1 MRIPDH
7 TKRRRPWSSLFF
19 RLFASIMTI
28 TVVILLVQFI
38 VVAVMFTIQSKQF
51 EKEVFTVYKE
61 RLQQALTTASQSE
74 IEWNLQSIGPV
85 LKMAADDRISGL
97 ILRDA
102 EGNSVLT
109 FGKTPRGIAIP
120 ELEIDR
126 NDPAYMSLPE
136 KTWYFSPTISKVYIK
151 ADDEAI
157 VRTVVM
163 PEYPAPV
170 REQDIVG
177 TITLY
182 ANPAQTEVFGSV
194 DVLVF
199 SPLNYTITA
208 LLLRRMVAAFI
219 ITIPIA
225 LIIALI
231 GAQVVARAVAR
242 HAGKIVKVLE
252 AVAGGNYQEP
262 VPHSSMNELALI
274 SESVELMEH
283 KLASHERMRQQW
295 LRGIAHDLNTPV
307 TALKLSIESALDHVV
322 PLDVTLLQKM
332 KKENEELERRVGAVL
347 TLASMESPDF
357 IVHKELFDVLDFV
370 DEVIHSTLTDH
381 RVMLDIGVDHV
392 GGDRRLLL
400 LVCRELIKNACKY
413 APPDTQI
420 LWRIESVTDTNEV
433 RMVFS
438 NQGHVDP
445 EIQERVFEPWFR
457 ADESR
462 RQAGAGM
469 GLAIVRQV
477 METHNGSVTMNQV
490 GDTVVVELR
499 WESLGCGQSNSLQV

>member
-1 MRIPDH
+1 MR
-7 TKRRRPWSSLFF
+7 TASRNKGRSPWSSLFF

-38 VVAVMFTIQSKQF
+38 VVAVMFTIQSRQF
-51 EKEVFTVYKE
+51 ENEVFSVYKE
-61 RLQQALTTASQSE
+61 RLQQALTVASKSE
-74 IEWNLQSIGPV
+74 VEWNLQSIGPV

-102 EGNSVLT
+102 EGNTVLT

-120 ELEIDR
+120 EFEIDR
-126 NDPAYMSLPE
+126 NDPSYMSLPE

-151 ADDEAI
+151 TDDESI

-208 LLLRRMVAAFI
+208 LLLRRMVAAFV

-225 LIIALI
+225 LIIALV
-231 GAQVVARAVAR
+231 GAQVVARSVSR

-262 VPHSSMNELALI
+262 VPHSTMNELALI

-322 PLDVTLLQKM
+322 PLDVTLLQRM

-347 TLASMESPDF
+347 MQASMESPDF
-357 IVHKELFDVLDFV
+357 TVHKEMVDVLDFV
-370 DEVIHSTLTDH
+370 DEVINSTLADH
-381 RVMLDIGVDHV
+381 RVMLDIGLDRVN
-392 GGDRRLLL
+392 GDRRLLL

-413 APPDTQI
+413 SPADTP
-420 LWRIESVTDTNEV
+420 V
-433 RMVFS
+433 RWSIRGVGETGEICMVFS
-438 NQGHVDP
+438 NQGHVAP
-445 EIQERVFEPWFR
+445 ETLERVFEPWFR

-462 RQAGAGM
+462 SQAGAGM

-477 METHNGSVTMNQV
+477 MEAHNGSVAMNQV
-490 GDTVVVELR
+490 GDTVEVELR
-499 WESLGCGQSNSLQV
+499 WKS

>member
-1 MRIPDH
+1 MR
-7 TKRRRPWSSLFF
+7 TASRNKGRSPWSSLFF

-38 VVAVMFTIQSKQF
+38 VVAVMFTIQSRQF
-51 EKEVFTVYKE
+51 ENEVFSVYKE
-61 RLQQALTTASQSE
+61 RLQQALTVASKSE
-74 IEWNLQSIGPV
+74 VEWNLQSIGPV

-102 EGNSVLT
+102 EGNTVLT

-120 ELEIDR
+120 EFEIDR
-126 NDPAYMSLPE
+126 NDPSYMSLPE

-151 ADDEAI
+151 TDDESI

-208 LLLRRMVAAFI
+208 LLLRRMVAAFV

-225 LIIALI
+225 LIIALV
-231 GAQVVARAVAR
+231 GAQVVARSVSR

-262 VPHSSMNELALI
+262 VPHSTMNELALI
-274 SESVELMEH
+274 SESV
-283 KLASHERMRQQW
+283 
-295 LRGIAHDLNTPV
+295 
-307 TALKLSIESALDHVV
+307 
-322 PLDVTLLQKM
+322 
-332 KKENEELERRVGAVL
+332 
-347 TLASMESPDF
+347 
-357 IVHKELFDVLDFV
+357 
-370 DEVIHSTLTDH
+370 
-381 RVMLDIGVDHV
+381 
-392 GGDRRLLL
+392 
-400 LVCRELIKNACKY
+400 
-413 APPDTQI
+413 
-420 LWRIESVTDTNEV
+420 
-433 RMVFS
+433 
-438 NQGHVDP
+438 
-445 EIQERVFEPWFR
+445 
-457 ADESR
+457 
-462 RQAGAGM
+462 
-469 GLAIVRQV
+469 
-477 METHNGSVTMNQV
+477 
-490 GDTVVVELR
+490 
-499 WESLGCGQSNSLQV
+499 

>member
-1 MRIPDH
+1 MR
-7 TKRRRPWSSLFF
+7 TASRNKRKSPWSSLFF
-19 RLFASIMTI
+19 RLFASIMAI
-28 TVVILLVQFI
+28 TAVILLVQFI
-38 VVAVMFTIQSKQF
+38 VVAVMFTIQSRQF
-51 EKEVFTVYKE
+51 ENEVFSGYKD
-61 RLQQALTTASQSE
+61 RLQQALTVASQSDLA
-74 IEWNLQSIGPV
+74 WNLQSIGPV

-102 EGNSVLT
+102 DGNTVLT

-120 ELEIDR
+120 ELEMDR
-126 NDPAYMSLPE
+126 NDPSYMSPPE
-136 KTWYFSPTISKVYIK
+136 NTWYFSPTISKVYIK
-151 ADDEAI
+151 TGDESI
-157 VRTVVM
+157 VQTVVL

-170 REQDIVG
+170 REEDIVG

-199 SPLNYTITA
+199 SPLDYAITA
-208 LLLRRMVAAFI
+208 LLLRRIVAAFMV
-219 ITIPIA
+219 TIPIA
-225 LIIALI
+225 LIIALV
-231 GAQVVARAVAR
+231 GAQVVARAVSR

-252 AVAGGNYQEP
+252 AVAGGNYLEP
-262 VPHSSMNELALI
+262 VPHSTMDELALI

-347 TLASMESPDF
+347 MLASMESPDF
-357 IVHKELFDVLDFV
+357 AVHKEMFDVLDFV
-370 DEVIHSTLTDH
+370 DEVINSTLTDH
-381 RVMLDIGVDHV
+381 RVMLDV
-392 GGDRRLLL
+392 GLDRVSGDRRLLL
-400 LVCRELIKNACKY
+400 LVCRELIKNAGKY
-413 APPDTQI
+413 APVDTP
-420 LWRIESVTDTNEV
+420 V
-433 RMVFS
+433 RWSIRSGDETGEICMVFS
-438 NQGHVDP
+438 NQGHVAP
-445 EIQERVFEPWFR
+445 EILERVFEPWFR

-462 RQAGAGM
+462 SKAGAGM

-477 METHNGSVTMNQV
+477 METHNGSVALNQV

-499 WESLGCGQSNSLQV
+499 WKP

>member
-1 MRIPDH
+1 MR
-7 TKRRRPWSSLFF
+7 TASRNKGRSPWSSLFF

-38 VVAVMFTIQSKQF
+38 VVAVMFTIQSRQF
-51 EKEVFTVYKE
+51 ENEVFSVYKE
-61 RLQQALTTASQSE
+61 RLQQALTVASKSE
-74 IEWNLQSIGPV
+74 VEWNLQSIGPV

-102 EGNSVLT
+102 EGNTVLT

-120 ELEIDR
+120 EFEIDR
-126 NDPAYMSLPE
+126 NDPSYMSLPE

-151 ADDEAI
+151 TDDESI

-208 LLLRRMVAAFI
+208 LLLRRMVAAFV

-225 LIIALI
+225 LIIALV
-231 GAQVVARAVAR
+231 GAQVVARSVSR

-262 VPHSSMNELALI
+262 VPHSTMNELALI

-322 PLDVTLLQKM
+322 PLDITLLQRM

-347 TLASMESPDF
+347 MLASMESPDF
-357 IVHKELFDVLDFV
+357 TVHKEMVDVLDFV
-370 DEVIHSTLTDH
+370 DEVINSTLADH
-381 RVMLDIGVDHV
+381 RVMLDIGLDRVN
-392 GGDRRLLL
+392 GDRRLLL

-413 APPDTQI
+413 APADTP
-420 LWRIESVTDTNEV
+420 V
-433 RMVFS
+433 RWSIRGVGETGEICMVFS
-438 NQGHVDP
+438 NQGHVAP
-445 EIQERVFEPWFR
+445 ETLERVFEPWFR

-462 RQAGAGM
+462 SQAGAGM

-477 METHNGSVTMNQV
+477 MEAHNGSVAMNQV
-490 GDTVVVELR
+490 GDTVEVELR
-499 WESLGCGQSNSLQV
+499 WKS